1 MLKNSYFCIMEQILD
16 KLHIDIPVTDPI
28 LIFSLVLFV
37 ILFTPL
43 LFNKMRIP
51 HIIGLILAG
60 IALGENGFG
69 ILNRDVSFELFG
81 AVGLLYI
88 MFLAGLQID
97 LTDFKKNMKKSMF
110 FGLMTFAV
118 PMILGTITSY
128 YLLKHLFL
136 SIYSEENIMTICGNI
151 SFDKYL
157 ILASLLIASMYA
169 SHTLISYPIVGRY
182 GVTKNSSVNISIG
195 GTMITTTL
203 ALFILAVIV
212 AICHG
217 ELQSSFWLR
226 FIISIILFSAIIGI
240 GYPRIADR
248 FFKHH
253 EDSILQYIF
262 VLAMV
267 FLGGYLAKLAG
278 LEPIIGSFFAGL
290 AFNRRIPRISPLM
303 NRLDFVGNALFI
315 PFFLIGV
322 GMLID
327 VKNVFSGP
335 NTLIVALVMSLVS
348 TTSKYIAA
356 VITQKTFKMTKEEG
370 LMIFGLSNAQ
380 AAATLAAVMIG
391 YNIIIG
397 KTDNGEI
404 IRLLNDDVL
413 NGTIVMIL
421 VTCTISSLA
430 TEKAARKL
438 VRLEDQLDEK
448 LSEEKLVDR
457 ILVPLYNPE
466 NLKSLLELAILLKV
480 DKSREPLYALTIANQ
495 NAAHLTSEE
504 KAKKLLEKAAKIA
517 SATDNSVRMITRYD
531 VNVTSGIIQ
540 TIKENHITE
549 VVMGLHH
556 KNSFADSFL
565 GDKTDNLLKA
575 TNQMTLIYHATQPVS
590 TIKRVVIAVP
600 PKAEFEVGFVKW
612 YDRVKNICKQI
623 GAKAC
628 FYAHNETLEQIRILA
643 KRNKFGVET
652 EFCELDAW
660 EDFLILTGVVS
671 SNDLFVVVSSR
682 KTAIS
687 YNPMFEKLPNHLSKY
702 FAKNSYIILYPDQ
715 FDESTSDNYIV

>member
-1 MLKNSYFCIMEQILD
+1 M
-16 KLHIDIPVTDPI
+16 
-28 LIFSLVLFV
+28 IFSLVLFV
-37 ILFTPL
+37 ILITPL
-43 LFNKMRIP
+43 VLDKIRIP
-51 HIIGLILAG
+51 HIIGLIASG
-60 IALGENGFG
+60 VILGENGLG
-69 ILNRDVSFELFG
+69 VLKRDVSFELFG
-81 AVGLLYI
+81 AVGVLYI

-97 LTDFKKNMKKSMF
+97 LSDFKKNMKKSVF
-110 FGLMTFAV
+110 FGLLTFLI
-118 PMILGTITSY
+118 PMVLGYFSSY
-128 YLLKHLFL
+128 YLLDHLFAKLYPESTISVMSKGFSL
-136 SIYSEENIMTICGNI
+136 SGYIT
-151 SFDKYL
+151 
-157 ILASLLIASMYA
+157 LASLMIASMYA
-169 SHTLISYPIVGRY
+169 SHTLIAYPIVGRY
-182 GVTKNSSVNISIG
+182 GVTKNSSVNITIG

-203 ALFILAVIV
+203 ALLILAIIV
-212 AICHG
+212 ALCNGDMGNKYWI
-217 ELQSSFWLR
+217 R
-226 FIISIILFSAIIGI
+226 FAISIVIFGIIIGFL
-240 GYPRIADR
+240 YPKIADR

-253 EDSILQYIF
+253 DDSILQYIF

-267 FLGGYLAKLAG
+267 FLGGYMAKLAD
-278 LEPIIGSFFAGL
+278 LEPIIGAFLVGL
-290 AFNRRIPRISPLM
+290 AFNRRIPKISPLM

-327 VKNVFSGP
+327 LRHVFTSLD
-335 NTLIVALVMSLVS
+335 TLIVALVMSAVASL
-348 TTSKYIAA
+348 SKYIAA
-356 VITQKTFKMTKEEG
+356 ITTQKTFRMTKEEG

-397 KTDNGEI
+397 ETTTGES

-421 VTCTISSLA
+421 VTCTISSFA
-430 TEKAARKL
+430 TEKAAKKL
-438 VRLEDQLDEK
+438 VRLEDQLEEK
-448 LSEEKLVDR
+448 MTEEKLVDR
-457 ILVPLYNPE
+457 ILVPLYNPDT
-466 NLKSLLELAILLKV
+466 LRSLMELAILLKV
-480 DKSREPLYALTIANQ
+480 DKSKEPLYALTIANK

-517 SATDNSVRMITRYD
+517 SATDNSVRMLTRYD

-540 TIKENHITE
+540 TIRENQITE
-549 VVMGLHH
+549 VVIGLHH
-556 KNSFADSFL
+556 KSNFTDSFL

-575 TNQMTLIYHATQPVS
+575 TNQMTLIYHCIQPVS
-590 TIKRVVIAVP
+590 TIKRLVIAVP

-612 YDRVKNICKQI
+612 YDRMKNICKQI

-628 FYAHNETLEQIRILA
+628 FYAHSETLEQIRTLA

-652 EFCELDAW
+652 EFCELDDW
-660 EDFLILTGVVS
+660 EDFLVLTRVVT

-687 YNPMFEKLPNHLSKY
+687 YDPLFDKLPNHLSKY

-715 FDESTSDNYIV
+715 FDENATDKYIV

>member
-1 MLKNSYFCIMEQILD
+1 MEFMEHLIERVVSN
-16 KLHIDIPVTDPI
+16 IPVTDPI

-37 ILFTPL
+37 ILFAPL
-43 LFNKMRIP
+43 ILDKLRVP

-60 IALGENGFG
+60 IALGENGLG
-69 ILNRDVSFELFG
+69 ILKRDVSFELFG
-81 AVGLLYI
+81 AVGVLYI

-97 LTDFKKNMKKSMF
+97 LTDFKKNANKSVF
-110 FGLMTFAV
+110 FGLVTFMV
-118 PMILGTITSY
+118 PMVFGTLSSY
-128 YLLKHLFL
+128 YLLNYLFT
-136 SIYSEENIMTICGNI
+136 SIYPGTNI
-151 SFDKYL
+151 STGYL
-157 ILASLLIASMYA
+157 MLASLLIASMYA

-182 GVTKNSSVNISIG
+182 GVTKNSSVNITIG
-195 GTMITTTL
+195 GTMVTTTL
-203 ALFILAVIV
+203 SLFILAIIV
-212 AICHG
+212 ALCHG
-217 ELQSSFWLR
+217 EMGANFWLR
-226 FIISIILFSAIIGI
+226 FVFGIIIFVAVVII

-278 LEPIIGSFFAGL
+278 LEPIIGSFMAGL

-322 GMLID
+322 GMLI
-327 VKNVFSGP
+327 NVRSIFTGL
-335 NTLIVALVMSLVS
+335 NTLIVAVVMSFVA
-348 TTSKYIAA
+348 TITKYLAA

-391 YNIIIG
+391 YNIQIG
-397 KTDNGEI
+397 ETASGEI
-404 IRLLNDDVL
+404 IRLLNDDIL

-421 VTCTISSLA
+421 VTCTISSFA

-438 VRLEDQLDEK
+438 VRMEDQLDEK
-448 LSEEKLVDR
+448 MTEEKLADR
-457 ILVPLYNPE
+457 ILVPLYNPD
-466 NLKSLLELAILLKV
+466 NLKSLLELAVLLKV
-480 DKSREPLYALTIANQ
+480 DKSKEPLYALTIANK

-517 SATDNSVRMITRYD
+517 SGTDNSVRMITRYD
-531 VNVTSGIIQ
+531 VNVTSGIVQ
-540 TIKENHITE
+540 TVKENKITE

-556 KNSFADSFL
+556 KSNFTDSFL

-575 TNQMTLIYHATQPVS
+575 TNQMTLIYHAMQPVS

-628 FYAHNETLEQIRILA
+628 FYAHKETLEQIHILA
-643 KRNKFGVET
+643 NRNKFGVET

-660 EDFLILTGVVS
+660 EDFLVLTGVVS

-687 YNPMFEKLPNHLSKY
+687 YDPLFEKLPSHLSKY

-715 FDESTSDNYIV
+715 FDENASDNFIV

>member
-1 MLKNSYFCIMEQILD
+1 MDFC
-16 KLHIDIPVTDPI
+16 
-28 LIFSLVLFV
+28 F
-37 ILFTPL
+37 
-43 LFNKMRIP
+43 
-51 HIIGLILAG
+51 
-60 IALGENGFG
+60 
-69 ILNRDVSFELFG
+69 
-81 AVGLLYI
+81 
-88 MFLAGLQID
+88 
-97 LTDFKKNMKKSMF
+97 
-110 FGLMTFAV
+110 
-118 PMILGTITSY
+118 
-128 YLLKHLFL
+128 
-136 SIYSEENIMTICGNI
+136 
-151 SFDKYL
+151 
-157 ILASLLIASMYA
+157 
-169 SHTLISYPIVGRY
+169 
-182 GVTKNSSVNISIG
+182 
-195 GTMITTTL
+195 
-203 ALFILAVIV
+203 
-212 AICHG
+212 
-217 ELQSSFWLR
+217 
-226 FIISIILFSAIIGI
+226 
-240 GYPRIADR
+240 
-248 FFKHH
+248 
-253 EDSILQYIF
+253 
-262 VLAMV
+262 
-267 FLGGYLAKLAG
+267 
-278 LEPIIGSFFAGL
+278 
-290 AFNRRIPRISPLM
+290 
-303 NRLDFVGNALFI
+303 FI

-556 KNSFADSFL
+556 KNNFADSFL

>member
-1 MLKNSYFCIMEQILD
+1 MEHLIERVVSN
-16 KLHIDIPVTDPI
+16 IPVTDPI

-37 ILFTPL
+37 ILFAPL
-43 LFNKMRIP
+43 ILDKLRVP

-60 IALGENGFG
+60 IALGENGLG
-69 ILNRDVSFELFG
+69 ILKRDVSFELFG
-81 AVGLLYI
+81 AVGVLYI

-97 LTDFKKNMKKSMF
+97 LTDFKKNANKSVF
-110 FGLMTFAV
+110 FGLVTFMV
-118 PMILGTITSY
+118 PMVFGTLSSY
-128 YLLKHLFL
+128 YLLNYLFT
-136 SIYSEENIMTICGNI
+136 SIYPGTNI
-151 SFDKYL
+151 STGYL
-157 ILASLLIASMYA
+157 MLASLLIASMYA

-182 GVTKNSSVNISIG
+182 GVTKNSSVNITIG
-195 GTMITTTL
+195 GTMVTTTL
-203 ALFILAVIV
+203 SLFILAIIV
-212 AICHG
+212 ALCHG
-217 ELQSSFWLR
+217 EMGANFWLR
-226 FIISIILFSAIIGI
+226 FVFGIIIFVAVVII

-278 LEPIIGSFFAGL
+278 LEPIIGSFMAGL

-322 GMLID
+322 GMLI
-327 VKNVFSGP
+327 NVRSIFTGL
-335 NTLIVALVMSLVS
+335 NTLIVAVVMSFVA
-348 TTSKYIAA
+348 TITKYLAA

-391 YNIIIG
+391 YNIQIG
-397 KTDNGEI
+397 ETASGEI
-404 IRLLNDDVL
+404 IRLLNDDIL

-421 VTCTISSLA
+421 VTCTISSFA

-438 VRLEDQLDEK
+438 VRMEDQLDEK
-448 LSEEKLVDR
+448 MTEEKLADR
-457 ILVPLYNPE
+457 ILVPLYNPD
-466 NLKSLLELAILLKV
+466 NLKSLLELAVLLKV
-480 DKSREPLYALTIANQ
+480 DKSKEPLYALTIANK

-517 SATDNSVRMITRYD
+517 SGTDNSVRMITRYD
-531 VNVTSGIIQ
+531 VNVTSGIVQ
-540 TIKENHITE
+540 TVKENKITE

-556 KNSFADSFL
+556 KSNFTDSFL

-575 TNQMTLIYHATQPVS
+575 TNQMTLIYHAMQPVS

-628 FYAHNETLEQIRILA
+628 FYAHKETLEQIHILA
-643 KRNKFGVET
+643 NRNKFGVET

-660 EDFLILTGVVS
+660 EDFLVLTGVVS

-687 YNPMFEKLPNHLSKY
+687 YDPLFEKLPSHLSKY

-715 FDESTSDNYIV
+715 FDENASDNFIV

>member
-1 MLKNSYFCIMEQILD
+1 M
-16 KLHIDIPVTDPI
+16 
-28 LIFSLVLFV
+28 IFSLVLFV
-37 ILFTPL
+37 ILITPL
-43 LFNKMRIP
+43 VLDKIRIP
-51 HIIGLILAG
+51 HIIGLIASG
-60 IALGENGFG
+60 VILGENGLG
-69 ILNRDVSFELFG
+69 VLKRDVSFELFG
-81 AVGLLYI
+81 AVGVLYI

-97 LTDFKKNMKKSMF
+97 LSDFKKNMKKSVF
-110 FGLMTFAV
+110 FGLLTFLI
-118 PMILGTITSY
+118 PMVLGYFSSY
-128 YLLKHLFL
+128 YLLDHLFAKLYPESTISVMSKGFSL
-136 SIYSEENIMTICGNI
+136 SGYIT
-151 SFDKYL
+151 
-157 ILASLLIASMYA
+157 LASLMIASMYA
-169 SHTLISYPIVGRY
+169 SHTLIAYPIVGRY
-182 GVTKNSSVNISIG
+182 GVTKNSSVNITIG

-203 ALFILAVIV
+203 ALLILAIIV
-212 AICHG
+212 ALCNGDMGNKYWI
-217 ELQSSFWLR
+217 R
-226 FIISIILFSAIIGI
+226 FAISIVVFGIIIGFV
-240 GYPRIADR
+240 YPKIADR

-253 EDSILQYIF
+253 DDSILQYIF

-267 FLGGYLAKLAG
+267 FLGGYMAKLAD
-278 LEPIIGSFFAGL
+278 LEPIIGAFLVGL
-290 AFNRRIPRISPLM
+290 AFNRRIPKISPLM

-327 VKNVFSGP
+327 LRHVFTSLD
-335 NTLIVALVMSLVS
+335 TLIVALVMSAVASL
-348 TTSKYIAA
+348 SKYIAA
-356 VITQKTFKMTKEEG
+356 ITTQKTFRMTKEEG

-397 KTDNGEI
+397 ETTTGES

-421 VTCTISSLA
+421 VTCTISSFA
-430 TEKAARKL
+430 TEKAAKKL
-438 VRLEDQLDEK
+438 VRLEDQLEEK
-448 LSEEKLVDR
+448 MTEEKLVDR
-457 ILVPLYNPE
+457 ILVPLYNPDT
-466 NLKSLLELAILLKV
+466 LRSLMELAILLKV
-480 DKSREPLYALTIANQ
+480 DKSKEPLYALTIANK

-517 SATDNSVRMITRYD
+517 SATDNSVRMLTRYD

-540 TIKENHITE
+540 TIRENQITE
-549 VVMGLHH
+549 VVIGLHH
-556 KNSFADSFL
+556 KSNFTDSFL

-575 TNQMTLIYHATQPVS
+575 TNQMTLIYHCIQPVS
-590 TIKRVVIAVP
+590 TIKRLVIAVP

-612 YDRVKNICKQI
+612 YDRMKNICKQI

-628 FYAHNETLEQIRILA
+628 FYAHSETLEQIRTLA

-652 EFCELDAW
+652 EFCELDDW
-660 EDFLILTGVVS
+660 EDFLVLTRVVT

-687 YNPMFEKLPNHLSKY
+687 YDPLFDKLPNHLSKY

-715 FDESTSDNYIV
+715 FDENATDKYIV

>member
-1 MLKNSYFCIMEQILD
+1 M
-16 KLHIDIPVTDPI
+16 
-28 LIFSLVLFV
+28 IFSLVLFV
-37 ILFTPL
+37 ILITPL
-43 LFNKMRIP
+43 VLDKIRIP
-51 HIIGLILAG
+51 HIIGLIASG
-60 IALGENGFG
+60 VILGENGLG
-69 ILNRDVSFELFG
+69 LLKRDVSFELFG
-81 AVGLLYI
+81 AVGVLYI

-97 LTDFKKNMKKSMF
+97 LSDFKKNMKKSVF
-110 FGLMTFAV
+110 FGLLTFLI
-118 PMILGTITSY
+118 PMVLGYFSSY
-128 YLLKHLFL
+128 YLLDHLFAKLYPESTISVMSKGFSL
-136 SIYSEENIMTICGNI
+136 SGYIT
-151 SFDKYL
+151 
-157 ILASLLIASMYA
+157 LASLMIASMYA
-169 SHTLISYPIVGRY
+169 SHTLIAYPIVGRY
-182 GVTKNSSVNISIG
+182 GVTKNSSVNITIG

-203 ALFILAVIV
+203 ALLILAIIV
-212 AICHG
+212 ALCNGDMGNKYWI
-217 ELQSSFWLR
+217 R
-226 FIISIILFSAIIGI
+226 FAISIVIFGIIIGFL
-240 GYPRIADR
+240 YPKIADR

-253 EDSILQYIF
+253 DDSILQYIF

-267 FLGGYLAKLAG
+267 FLGGYMAKLAD
-278 LEPIIGSFFAGL
+278 LEPIIGAFLVGL
-290 AFNRRIPRISPLM
+290 AFNRRIPKISPLM

-327 VKNVFSGP
+327 LRHVFTSLD
-335 NTLIVALVMSLVS
+335 TLIVALVMSAVASL
-348 TTSKYIAA
+348 SKYIAA
-356 VITQKTFKMTKEEG
+356 ITTQKTFRMTKEEG

-397 KTDNGEI
+397 ETTTGES

-421 VTCTISSLA
+421 VTCTISSFA
-430 TEKAARKL
+430 TEKAAKKL
-438 VRLEDQLDEK
+438 VRLEDQLEEK
-448 LSEEKLVDR
+448 MTEEKLVDR
-457 ILVPLYNPE
+457 ILVPLYNPDT
-466 NLKSLLELAILLKV
+466 LRSLMELAILLKV
-480 DKSREPLYALTIANQ
+480 DKSKEPLYALTIANK

-517 SATDNSVRMITRYD
+517 SATDNSVRMLTRYD

-540 TIKENHITE
+540 TIRENQITE
-549 VVMGLHH
+549 VVIGLHH
-556 KNSFADSFL
+556 KSNFTDSFL

-575 TNQMTLIYHATQPVS
+575 TNQMTLIYHCIQPVS
-590 TIKRVVIAVP
+590 TIKRLVIAVP

-612 YDRVKNICKQI
+612 YDRMKNICKQI

-628 FYAHNETLEQIRILA
+628 FYAHSETLEQIRTLA

-652 EFCELDAW
+652 EFCELDDW
-660 EDFLILTGVVS
+660 EDFLVLTRVVT

-687 YNPMFEKLPNHLSKY
+687 YDPLFDKLPNHLSKY

-715 FDESTSDNYIV
+715 FDENATDKYIV

>member
-1 MLKNSYFCIMEQILD
+1 M
-16 KLHIDIPVTDPI
+16 
-28 LIFSLVLFV
+28 IFSLVLFV
-37 ILFTPL
+37 ILITPL
-43 LFNKMRIP
+43 VLDKIRIP
-51 HIIGLILAG
+51 HIIGLIASG
-60 IALGENGFG
+60 VILGENGLG
-69 ILNRDVSFELFG
+69 VLKRDVSFELFG
-81 AVGLLYI
+81 AVGVLYI

-97 LTDFKKNMKKSMF
+97 LSDFKKNMKKSVF
-110 FGLMTFAV
+110 FGLLTFLI
-118 PMILGTITSY
+118 PMVLGYFSSY
-128 YLLKHLFL
+128 YLLDHLFAKL
-136 SIYSEENIMTICGNI
+136 YPESTISVMSKGFSLNGYI
-151 SFDKYL
+151 T
-157 ILASLLIASMYA
+157 LASLMIASMYA
-169 SHTLISYPIVGRY
+169 SHTLIAYPIVGRY
-182 GVTKNSSVNISIG
+182 GVTKNSSVNITIG

-203 ALFILAVIV
+203 ALLILAIIV
-212 AICHG
+212 ALCNGDMGNKYWI
-217 ELQSSFWLR
+217 R
-226 FIISIILFSAIIGI
+226 FAISIVVFGIIIGFV
-240 GYPRIADR
+240 YPKIADR

-253 EDSILQYIF
+253 DDSILQYIF

-267 FLGGYLAKLAG
+267 FLGGYMAKLAD
-278 LEPIIGSFFAGL
+278 LEPIIGAFLVGL
-290 AFNRRIPRISPLM
+290 AFNRRIPKISPLM

-327 VKNVFSGP
+327 LRHVFTSLD
-335 NTLIVALVMSLVS
+335 TLIVALVMSAVASL
-348 TTSKYIAA
+348 SKYIAA
-356 VITQKTFKMTKEEG
+356 ITTQKTFRMTKEEG

-397 KTDNGEI
+397 ETTTGES

-421 VTCTISSLA
+421 VTCTISSFA
-430 TEKAARKL
+430 TEKAAKKL
-438 VRLEDQLDEK
+438 VRLEDQLEEK
-448 LSEEKLVDR
+448 MTEEKLVDR
-457 ILVPLYNPE
+457 ILVPLYNPDT
-466 NLKSLLELAILLKV
+466 LRSLMELAILLKV
-480 DKSREPLYALTIANQ
+480 DKSKEPLYALTIANK

-517 SATDNSVRMITRYD
+517 SATDNSVRMLTRYD

-540 TIKENHITE
+540 TIRENQITE
-549 VVMGLHH
+549 VVIGLHH
-556 KNSFADSFL
+556 KSNFTDSFL

-575 TNQMTLIYHATQPVS
+575 TNQMTLIYHCIQPVS
-590 TIKRVVIAVP
+590 TIKRLVIAVP

-612 YDRVKNICKQI
+612 YDRMKNICKQI

-628 FYAHNETLEQIRILA
+628 FYAHSETLEQIRTLA

-652 EFCELDAW
+652 EFCELDDW
-660 EDFLILTGVVS
+660 EDFLVLTRVVT

-687 YNPMFEKLPNHLSKY
+687 YDPLFDKLPNHLSKY

-715 FDESTSDNYIV
+715 FDENATDKYIV

>member
-1 MLKNSYFCIMEQILD
+1 MEHLIERVVSN
-16 KLHIDIPVTDPI
+16 IPVTDPI

-37 ILFTPL
+37 ILFAPL
-43 LFNKMRIP
+43 ILDKLRVP

-60 IALGENGFG
+60 IALGENGLG
-69 ILNRDVSFELFG
+69 ILKRDVSFELFG
-81 AVGLLYI
+81 AVGVLYI

-97 LTDFKKNMKKSMF
+97 LTDFKKNANKSVF
-110 FGLMTFAV
+110 FGLVTFMV
-118 PMILGTITSY
+118 PMVFGTLSSY
-128 YLLKHLFL
+128 YLLNYLFT
-136 SIYSEENIMTICGNI
+136 SIYPSTNI
-151 SFDKYL
+151 STGYL
-157 ILASLLIASMYA
+157 MLASLLIASMYA

-182 GVTKNSSVNISIG
+182 GVTKNSSVNITIG
-195 GTMITTTL
+195 GTMVTTTL
-203 ALFILAVIV
+203 SLFILAIIV
-212 AICHG
+212 ALCHG
-217 ELQSSFWLR
+217 EMGANFWLR
-226 FIISIILFSAIIGI
+226 FVFGIIIFVAVVII

-278 LEPIIGSFFAGL
+278 LEPIIGSFMAGL

-322 GMLID
+322 GMLI
-327 VKNVFSGP
+327 NVRSIFTGL
-335 NTLIVALVMSLVS
+335 NTLIVAVVMSFVA
-348 TTSKYIAA
+348 TITKYLAA
-356 VITQKTFKMTKEEG
+356 VVTQKTFKMTKEEG

-391 YNIIIG
+391 YNIQIG
-397 KTDNGEI
+397 ETASGEI
-404 IRLLNDDVL
+404 IRLLNDDIL

-421 VTCTISSLA
+421 VTCTISSFA

-438 VRLEDQLDEK
+438 VRMEDQLDEK
-448 LSEEKLVDR
+448 MTEEKLADR
-457 ILVPLYNPE
+457 ILVPLYNPD
-466 NLKSLLELAILLKV
+466 NLKSLLELAVLLKV
-480 DKSREPLYALTIANQ
+480 DKSKEPLYALTIANK

-517 SATDNSVRMITRYD
+517 SGTDNSVRMITRYD
-531 VNVTSGIIQ
+531 VNVTSGIVQ
-540 TIKENHITE
+540 TVKENKITE

-556 KNSFADSFL
+556 KSNFTDSFL

-575 TNQMTLIYHATQPVS
+575 TNQMTLIYHAMQPVS

-628 FYAHNETLEQIRILA
+628 FYAHKETLEQIHILA
-643 KRNKFGVET
+643 NRNKFGVET

-660 EDFLILTGVVS
+660 EDFLVLTGVVS

-687 YNPMFEKLPNHLSKY
+687 YDPLFEKLPSHLSKY

-715 FDESTSDNYIV
+715 FDENASDNFIV